1 MSRAIRSFS
10 VSVSV
15 AATALACMIHM
26 TSACGSS
33 RDGFDDGNGPG
44 GNGTTTDQS
53 GAFGDEAGAGG
64 GAALNCK
71 GLKSNTK
78 SSAGCEYY
86 AVAPDVILDGAG
98 ACFAAFIT
106 NTWVEPVS
114 VKVDFGG
121 APLDVTKLAYIP
133 KGMGK
138 ALTYTPLSTGMIPP
152 GEVAILF
159 LNRKPG
165 LLGGLGFGLNT
176 NCPTGVNVA
185 IGDIDAATHGTGL
198 GKAFHIVTSAA
209 VAAYDMFPYGGG
221 QSAMTS
227 ATLLLPVTS
236 WDSNYIAV
244 DAYGGGPMAQPF
256 VQIVGQQDGT
266 KVTIS
271 GSNDIVGGKDVP
283 PAKKNTPVTYTVNR
297 GQVLQLTQDVPLIGS
312 VIQSNVPVGVW
323 GGKSS
328 LSIKS
333 CCADTGHQQIPP
345 VRALG
350 SEYVGVRYRNR
361 YDGKEESPPWRL
373 VGAVNGTT
381 LTWTPAPPAGAPLSL
396 AVGQVVEMNAN
407 GPFVVKSQDA
417 QHPFYMSA
425 HMTGAGEFDPEE
437 KDGRGDPEFV
447 NVIPPGEYLS
457 QYVFFTDPTYPETN
471 LVLVRTKGKD
481 GKFADVD
488 LDCAGVVGGWQAI
501 GDFEYTR
508 IDLVRGNFEP
518 QGKCNNGRHEI
529 KSANPFGLTVWGWGS
544 AATGPMGLGGSFYSQ
559 YVSYAYPGGANVQPI
574 NTVVVPPIVR

>member
-1 MSRAIRSFS
+1 MSSAYRYAIAPITA
-10 VSVSV
+10 V
-15 AATALACMIHM
+15 AFGCAMQAM
-26 TSACGSS
+26 SACGSS
-33 RDGFDDGNGPG
+33 RDGFVDPNDPNGG
-44 GNGTTTDQS
+44 GGTTTEQN

-64 GAALNCK
+64 GAPLNCK
-71 GLKSNTK
+71 GLTTNAK
-78 SSAGCEYY
+78 SSAGCEYF
-86 AVAPDVILDGAG
+86 VATPDVILDGAG

-106 NTWVEPVS
+106 NTWTDPVT
-114 VKVDFGG
+114 VKVDYGG
-121 APLDVTKLAYIP
+121 APLDVTKFAYIP

-138 ALTYTPLSTGMIPP
+138 GLTYTPLSTGVIPP

-165 LLGGLGFGLNT
+165 LLPSFGLNT
-176 NCPTGVNVA
+176 NCPNGVNVA

-198 GKAFHIVTSAA
+198 GKAFHIVTDAA
-209 VAAYDMFPYGGG
+209 VAAYDIFPYGGG

-236 WDSNYIAV
+236 WDTNYIAV
-244 DAYGGGPMAQPF
+244 DAYGGGPLAQPF
-256 VQIVGQQDGT
+256 VQIVGQRDGT
-266 KVTIS
+266 TVKIS
-271 GSNDIVGGKDVP
+271 ATNDIVGGTGVA
-283 PAKKNTPVTYTVNR
+283 PAKKNTPTTYTVNR
-297 GQVLQLTQDVPLIGS
+297 GQVLQLTQDAPLAGS
-312 VIQSNVPVGVW
+312 VIQTSVPVGVW

-350 SEYVGVRYRNR
+350 NEYVGVRYRNR
-361 YDGKEESPPWRL
+361 YEGKEESPPWRL
-373 VGAVNGTT
+373 VGAVDGTT
-381 LTWTPAPPAGAPLSL
+381 LTWTPAPPAGAPNTLG
-396 AVGQVVEMNAN
+396 VGQVVELVAS
-407 GPFVVKSQDA
+407 GPFVVRSQDA

-425 HMTGAGEFDPEE
+425 HMTGAGEFDPES

-457 QYVFFTDPTYPETN
+457 SYVFFTDPTYPETN
-471 LVLVRTKGKD
+471 LVLVRAKGKD

-488 LDCAGVVGGWQAI
+488 LDCAGIVGGWSPI
-501 GDFEYTR
+501 GDFEYAR

-544 AATGPMGLGGSFYSQ
+544 AATGPMGLGTSFYSQ

-574 NTVVVPPIVR
+574 NTVVVPPVVR